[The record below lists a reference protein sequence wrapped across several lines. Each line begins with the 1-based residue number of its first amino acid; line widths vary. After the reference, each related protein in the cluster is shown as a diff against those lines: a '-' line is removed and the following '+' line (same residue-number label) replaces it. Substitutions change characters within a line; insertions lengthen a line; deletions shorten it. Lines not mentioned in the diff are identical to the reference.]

1 MQWQREEPLPWEL
14 PLPRLVLQPL
24 VENAVLHGVSR
35 LPEGGT
41 VDIALRVDAG
51 VLRITVSNPAP
62 ADDAGGGLAGVA
74 ATSAARGGAGQA
86 QASIGHRLAYA
97 FGPRAGLAAE
107 RGPGCYRC
115 EIRIPLDAAW
125 SQ

>member
-1 MQWQREEPLPWEL
+1 
-14 PLPRLVLQPL
+14 VLQPL

-41 VDIALRVDAG
+41 VGIALRVDAG

-62 ADDAGGGLAGVA
+62 PGDAGGGMPGIAAVAG
-74 ATSAARGGAGQA
+74 TRGGAGHA

-97 FGPRAGLAAE
+97 FGPRAGLTAE
-107 RGPGCYRC
+107 RGPGYYRC
-115 EIRIPLDAAW
+115 ELRVPIDAAR
-125 SQ
+125 SP